1 MAIYIL
7 GLVGDK
13 LFMRE
18 ALSGSKMPRMS
29 ALWLALALLAAVII
43 GGPPATASA
52 DTPVTVGGKAVVTN
66 TDGDPIR
73 VRQGAGTEF
82 VQIATA
88 YEGQTVSILEGPVI
102 DKKGIRWFMLQ
113 APGGTGWMMAE
124 FLRGTVAPTTAPRLS
139 GSAIVAN
146 TNGDPLRMRSAPNT
160 DGKILTLLDP
170 GTTVAIQDGPATDNT
185 GIEWYKVM
193 AKGLTGWTMAK
204 YLAQAPT
211 SAPAAPEPAH
221 EEAAKKETPPQAEP
235 VVVLKPV
242 ATATVAATATA
253 TAKPTEKPEP
263 TPTAAPRPAATS
275 TQAQYR
281 QWMEEARTMY
291 PYKQSV
297 DKMWSVMMC
306 ESGGNARAS
315 GGVGRWLGLFQY
327 APTTWGGRW
336 NPYRGNSIWDAHS
349 QIFATAK
356 AWSIGMQSH
365 WSCYYITAGR

>member
-1 MAIYIL
+1 MCL
-7 GLVGDK
+7 G
-13 LFMRE
+13 
-18 ALSGSKMPRMS
+18 
-29 ALWLALALLAAVII
+29 LALLAVVMI
-43 GGPPATASA
+43 GGPPATIFA
-52 DTPVTVGGKAVVTN
+52 DIPVTAGGKAVVTN

-88 YEGQTVSILEGPVI
+88 YEGQTVSILEGPI
-102 DKKGIRWFMLQ
+102 TDTKGIRWFMVQ

-124 FLRGTVAPTTAPRLS
+124 FLRGTSAPTAAPKLT

-160 DGKILTLLDP
+160 GGRVLTLLNP
-170 GTTVAIQDGPATDNT
+170 GATVAIQDGPLSDNT
-185 GIEWYKVM
+185 GTLWYKIT
-193 AKGLTGWTMAK
+193 ARGLTGWAMAM
-204 YLAQAPT
+204 YLSQAPT
-211 SAPAAPEPAH
+211 SAPAAPEP
-221 EEAAKKETPPQAEP
+221 
-235 VVVLKPV
+235 VVASKP
-242 ATATVAATATA
+242 AATPTV
-253 TAKPTEKPEP
+253 KPTEKPKPEP
-263 TPTAAPRPAATS
+263 TATSRPSGSS

-291 PYKQSV
+291 PYTQSV

-315 GGVGRWLGLFQY
+315 GGGGRWLGLFQY

-336 NPYRGNSIWDAHS
+336 NPYRGESIWDAKS

>member
-1 MAIYIL
+1 M
-7 GLVGDK
+7 G
-13 LFMRE
+13 
-18 ALSGSKMPRMS
+18 
-29 ALWLALALLAAVII
+29 LALLATVMI
-43 GGPPATASA
+43 GGSPATAFA
-52 DTPVTVGGKAVVTN
+52 DPPVMVGGKAVVTN

-82 VQIATA
+82 IQIATA
-88 YEGQTVSILEGPVI
+88 YEGQTVGILEGPLT
-102 DKKGIRWFMLQ
+102 DKKGIRWFMVQ

-124 FLRGTVAPTTAPRLS
+124 FLRGTSAPATVPKLA

-146 TNGDPLRMRSAPNT
+146 TNGDPLRVRTAPNT
-160 DGKILTLLDP
+160 GGSVLILLNP
-170 GTTVAIQDGPATDNT
+170 GATVAIQDGPVADNT
-185 GIEWYKVM
+185 RTVWYKIT
-193 AKGLTGWTMAK
+193 AKGLTGWAMAM

-211 SAPAAPEPAH
+211 SVPAAAEP
-221 EEAAKKETPPQAEP
+221 AAKKETPPQAEP
-235 VVVLKPV
+235 VVASKPV
-242 ATATVAATATA
+242 TVATP
-253 TAKPTEKPEP
+253 TAKPTEKPKP
-263 TPTAAPRPAATS
+263 PPTATSRPSGSS

-281 QWMEEARTMY
+281 QWMEEARTMH

-315 GGVGRWLGLFQY
+315 GGGGSWLGLFQY

-336 NPYRGNSIWDAHS
+336 NPYRGESIWDAKS